1 MSVSPSAG
9 LSVEEGVAIV
19 EASGDLPLIF
29 DWLDKSKRTLC
40 MGKAPEWLNH
50 LRCQFPSVPLRQRL
64 ELPNGPC
71 PQTETEK
78 KWGFSLCYA
87 LFQHWHECGLI
98 AWDPKRGVI
107 EVKMPISD
115 SLKGSPLKLSQDAQ
129 INQQTILPITDFA
142 DATRNVH
149 NIVEIVMQDETNRGT
164 LLSFVDVLVK
174 QNLEMEKPVVWTFTD
189 LAIRLVR
196 FPVKEVQVKY
206 SLPASLIE
214 MNEQYVEARIK
225 KRQ

>member
-174 QNLEMEKPVVWTFTD
+174 KLKKGKPVIWTLAA